1 MCGRFAATSPG
12 DELAAMFK
20 VQTPG
25 HHLGAN
31 YNVSPATDVYGVC
44 IDNGGEEQAFE
55 RKIEVF
61 SWGLTAKWSQPN
73 SRQKRLINARAETVD
88 TKTSFAQAFRS
99 RRCIIPADGFYEWKA
114 TDASDGKKVAK
125 QPMYIFRSDREILCM
140 AGIWE
145 SRPEQSGET
154 QTISFAIL
162 TTAANRFMSDIH
174 DRMPVV
180 LPQSAWDEWLDPRN
194 SDVARLKQMLLPAP
208 GALFEAHPVDA
219 KVGNPRNNGPEL
231 IAPLA

>member
-73 SRQKRLINARAETVD
+73 SRQKRLINARAETV
-88 TKTSFAQAFRS
+88 
-99 RRCIIPADGFYEWKA
+99 
-114 TDASDGKKVAK
+114 
-125 QPMYIFRSDREILCM
+125 
-140 AGIWE
+140 
-145 SRPEQSGET
+145 
-154 QTISFAIL
+154 
-162 TTAANRFMSDIH
+162 
-174 DRMPVV
+174 
-180 LPQSAWDEWLDPRN
+180 
-194 SDVARLKQMLLPAP
+194 
-208 GALFEAHPVDA
+208 
-219 KVGNPRNNGPEL
+219 
-231 IAPLA
+231 